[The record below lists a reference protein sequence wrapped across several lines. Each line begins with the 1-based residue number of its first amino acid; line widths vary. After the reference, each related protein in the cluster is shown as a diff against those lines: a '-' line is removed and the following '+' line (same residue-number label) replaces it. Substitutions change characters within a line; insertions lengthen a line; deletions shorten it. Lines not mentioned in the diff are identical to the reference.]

1 MPISS
6 KERTYLKNKHRG
18 GNNNSKGNVYE
29 NFYATYC
36 IALLINSHISQLD
49 VVYLTTQLEGCFVD
63 DLLIEEQ
70 DKDTAHRIYHQIK
83 DVKDLTWKT
92 KRLQHD
98 FERQMDISSEAGEN
112 FELKLVHS
120 NSSSTVTPIPEKI
133 AACTSTC
140 FFPAEKSINQL
151 ILSYSPFKDAI
162 QNISASGRAE
172 DDELLGIAEAIL
184 GVWMSREQKGASLYE
199 ISDELKRM
207 GHGYINIKTY
217 PNIDI
222 SNNCQEIFRHFNLV
236 FYTSG
241 INLYWFAHD
250 RNLSGRLKWTPEI
263 EQKLEEA
270 QPADFWN
277 LIELLN

>member
-1 MPISS
+1 M
-6 KERTYLKNKHRG
+6 L
-18 GNNNSKGNVYE
+18 
-29 NFYATYC
+29 
-36 IALLINSHISQLD
+36 
-49 VVYLTTQLEGCFVD
+49 
-63 DLLIEEQ
+63 
-70 DKDTAHRIYHQIK
+70 
-83 DVKDLTWKT
+83 
-92 KRLQHD
+92 
-98 FERQMDISSEAGEN
+98 
-112 FELKLVHS
+112 
-120 NSSSTVTPIPEKI
+120 
-133 AACTSTC
+133 
-140 FFPAEKSINQL
+140 FPAEKSINQL

-184 GVWMSREQKGASLYE
+184 GVWMSREQKGVSLYE